1 MPRRFPRMIHAV
13 LVLAAVALGASACVV
28 HPVGYRGHHGGWRGP
43 GHAHAMPQAGWGRGA
58 RW

>member
-1 MPRRFPRMIHAV
+1 MIHAV